1 MNSRVMSKVLVLD
14 ECSCHQRKIKSYCEA
29 NGLVG
34 LKVRRP
40 YLMSVLATNIDL
52 GAILLSET
60 YGGTSEESAA
70 IARRIHG
77 LRPELPIILR
87 REASASSVSSRDLS
101 DEWGDAICAT
111 YAGDDFV
118 ALNAAIDEYLFS
130 QVYPNALVRGIS
142 EITEG
147 VLASLFSRFCVSA
160 GTPYLVRD
168 PIIFG
173 EVFSLIPLESN
184 WCRGYMMLQTEEHP
198 LLELTGGAHYAE
210 GVSNFRAVNG
220 LLGEMTNLI
229 WGAFKNRYV
238 GDAARHERS
247 GVEVPL
253 LINHE
258 HRYISFGT
266 NNPQL
271 CFIYTLT
278 DAMNGR
284 KFRVYQRFV
293 FNLYWSPEDFREV
306 EQMSGELVASGEL
319 ELF

>member
-14 ECSCHQRKIKSYCEA
+14 ECPFHQRKIKAYCEA

-34 LKVRRP
+34 FKVRRP

-87 REASASSVSSRDLS
+87 REATTLSGDLS
-101 DEWGDAICAT
+101 DDWGGAICAV
-111 YAGDDFV
+111 YAGDDMA
-118 ALNAAIDEYLFS
+118 ALGASIDEYLFS

-142 EITEG
+142 EITES
-147 VLASLFSRFCVSA
+147 VLASLFGKFCVSA

-173 EVFSLIPLESN
+173 EVFSLIPLASN

-198 LLELTGGAHYAE
+198 LLELTGGARYAE
-210 GVSNFRAVNG
+210 GVANFRAVNG

-238 GDAARHERS
+238 GDAERHERN
-247 GVEVPL
+247 GIEVPL
-253 LINHE
+253 IVNHE

-278 DAMNGR
+278 DAMTGR
-284 KFRVYQRFV
+284 QFRVYQRFV
-293 FNLYWSPEDFREV
+293 FNLFWSPEDFREIAPA
-306 EQMSGELVASGEL
+306 SGDLVASGEL

>member
-1 MNSRVMSKVLVLD
+1 MNSRLMSKVLVLD
-14 ECSCHQRKIKSYCEA
+14 DCPIHQRKIKSFCDA

-34 LKVRRP
+34 LKVRQP
-40 YLMSVLATNIDL
+40 NLMSVLATNIDL

-77 LRPELPIILR
+77 LRPELPIVLR
-87 REASASSVSSRDLS
+87 KDSSISP
-101 DEWGDAICAT
+101 DEFPEIWGDAICAV
-111 YAGDDFV
+111 YASDDTA
-118 ALNAAIDEYLFS
+118 ALSAAIDEYLFS

-147 VLASLFSRFCVSA
+147 VLASLFGKFCVSS

-198 LLELTGGAHYAE
+198 MLQLTGSALHAE

-247 GVEVPL
+247 SVEVPL
-253 LINHE
+253 IVNHE
-258 HRYISFGT
+258 HKYISFGT

-271 CFIYTLT
+271 CFLYTLT
-278 DAMNGR
+278 DAMTG
-284 KFRVYQRFV
+284 KQFRVYQRFI
-293 FNLYWSPEDFREV
+293 FNLFWSPEDFREIAPAP
-306 EQMSGELVASGEL
+306 GDLVASGEL